1 MLLLPVNDLPQLLI
15 ISLAGRFCCLSNR
28 FIDDDYLLSLEWR
41 LLDDLDLLGDLPRY
55 SLSVDDRLQ
64 AQDVMSERRQLERKL
79 VQTGLGETQ
88 QFMNIELGQVKH
100 ILVEAQV
107 GELLR
112 RIIEDGEAKANAHI
126 LRRCNDEH

>member
-1 MLLLPVNDLPQLLI
+1 M
-15 ISLAGRFCCLSNR
+15 
-28 FIDDDYLLSLEWR
+28 SLEWR